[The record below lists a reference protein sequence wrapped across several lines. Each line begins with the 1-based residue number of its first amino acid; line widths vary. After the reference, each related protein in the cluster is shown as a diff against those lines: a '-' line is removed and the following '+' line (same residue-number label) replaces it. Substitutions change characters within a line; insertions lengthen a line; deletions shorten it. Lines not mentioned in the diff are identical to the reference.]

1 MDPSE
6 VTSRIVAA
14 YEAGEVITSCAWCG
28 RITLDGEWV
37 EPPRAALEAINGH
50 NVLAHSICPECSA
63 YLAAHPVPPP
73 QGRDTGGTDDEHG
86 VSS

>member
-6 VTSRIVAA
+6 VTNRIVAA

-28 RITLDGEWV
+28 RVTLDGEWIQ
-37 EPPRAALEAINGH
+37 PPRAALEAINGH

-63 YLAAHPVPPP
+63 YLASHPAPPTQP
-73 QGRDTGGTDDEHG
+73 RGTGAG
-86 VSS
+86 

>member
-28 RITLDGEWV
+28 RIALDGEWV
-37 EPPRAALEAINGH
+37 QPPRAALEAINGH
-50 NVLAHSICPECSA
+50 NILAHSICPDCST

-73 QGRDTGGTDDEHG
+73 QRKGTDAMGGDHG